1 MLEKRKLGSTN
12 LEVSVLALG
21 GLPLSTVWAKGAGPE
36 IIRRAAELGIN
47 FIDTAP
53 SYHDSESVIGEALR
67 KLDAE
72 FYIGTK
78 LGRLPAQDYRP
89 QDKEFLRR
97 ELNDSLKRL
106 NRSKVDIVYIH
117 EPDRPEFYQW
127 WSNSDTYDGAV
138 MEMLAQ
144 AREEGKLDFIGL
156 GGTTTLEM
164 ARLVKSGKFDV
175 VLSAFQYSLLWRE
188 AEYSVFP
195 AAAEQK
201 MGLIAGSPLQQGAL
215 AKIYYHDIV
224 EEPMRWLSAPRRK
237 QFMELYEL
245 VHDCGIPLPE
255 LALRFVLSNPL
266 VTSVLTGVDS
276 VERLENNVES
286 AMKGPLPA
294 ELLEKLQNIYDL
306 VPFRPFGE
314 PFSLSFAENIK
325 AIEEARKKAEAAK
338 K

>member
-1 MLEKRKLGSTN
+1 MLEKRKFGSTG
-12 LEVSVLALG
+12 LEVSCLALG
-21 GLPLSTVWAKGAGPE
+21 GLPLSTVWAKGAGLD
-36 IIRRAAELGIN
+36 IIRRAYELGIN

-53 SYHDSESVIGEALR
+53 SYHDSEDVIGNALR
-67 KLDAE
+67 KLDVD

-78 LGRLPAQDYRP
+78 MGRLPAVDYRP
-89 QDKEFLRR
+89 QDKEFLRQ
-97 ELNDSLKRL
+97 ELNGSLARL

-127 WSNSDTYDGAV
+127 WSDGDKYDGPVLEVLNEFRDA
-138 MEMLAQ
+138 
-144 AREEGKLDFIGL
+144 GKLDFIGL

-164 ARLVKSGKFDV
+164 TRLVNSGKFDV

-195 AAAEQK
+195 AVAKQQ
-201 MGLIAGSPLQQGAL
+201 MGLVAGSPLQQGAL

-245 VHDCGIPLPE
+245 VHDCKIPLPE
-255 LALRFVLSNPL
+255 LALRFVLSNPQ
-266 VTSVLTGVDS
+266 VSSVLTGVDT
-276 VERLENNVES
+276 VERLEQNVES
-286 AMKGPLPA
+286 ALKGPLPA
-294 ELLEKLQNIYDL
+294 EILEKLQVIYDL

-314 PFSLSFAENIK
+314 PFNLSFAENLK
-325 AIEEARKKAEAAK
+325 AIAEARKKAEAEK